1 MFSLTRENRIIFA
14 DTDFHTGLSG
24 SPNSLNLLSVKK
36 IISIEEIAENV
47 ICIRKYAVCALL
59 FRIAASESF
68 LKKNPDFNTTPQ
80 AFHTDSSAT
89 HRMTEI

>member
-68 LKKNPDFNTTPQ
+68 LKKIQTLIPRRKHSTQTQ
-80 AFHTDSSAT
+80 VQ
-89 HRMTEI
+89 RVG